1 MIFLLASFFVV
12 LCCVVLCSMDRCL
25 FHLPIIRFFII
36 FIFLI
41 WLFLVKINYYLNLK
55 SVFHFYI
62 LLKSWDEI
70 ENINFVW
77 IVLYIYMYVF
87 PYYLSI
93 SWGGFS
99 KLFPIYIRLYFIY
112 ISICNLHVIWCCF
125 YYWKK
130 FLHIF
135 FIIEVTCKQFTYK
148 NHIYR
153 IYYEKDHD

>member
-1 MIFLLASFFVV
+1 MNLWFFCSLLFL

-125 YYWKK
+125 YYLLLVNNLRTKIIYIEYIMKK
-130 FLHIF
+130 ITINKIF
-135 FIIEVTCKQFTYK
+135 QKKK
-148 NHIYR
+148 NA
-153 IYYEKDHD
+153 